1 MSKEI
6 YSVEVIYEDNHLIA
20 FNKPNGI
27 LVQGDKTGDVPL
39 LDYAK
44 DYIKHKY
51 NKPGAVFLNS
61 VHRLDRPVS
70 GTVLFA
76 RTSKALSRMNKLI
89 AEREVSK
96 YYYALVTEL
105 PTPMKGTL
113 VDYLVKNKK
122 SNRVKV
128 VKKGDK
134 EAKRAELSYEI
145 AATINGIHLLKIDLK
160 TGRPHQIRAQ
170 LSNLGS
176 PIIGDRKYG
185 ANKRKYDYSIMLH
198 SHSIS
203 FVHPVQDKKILIR
216 SKCPSYKEWLQF
228 KDYLKF

>member
-51 NKPGAVFLNS
+51 NKPGAVFLNA

-76 RTSKALSRMNKLI
+76 RTSKALTRMNKLI
-89 AEREVSK
+89 ADRKISK
-96 YYYALVTEL
+96 YYYALVHDL
-105 PTPMKGTL
+105 PQPMKGTL

-122 SNRVKV
+122 SNRAKIVKPGV
-128 VKKGDK
+128 QD
-134 EAKRAELSYEI
+134 AKRAELSYEI
-145 AATINGIHLLKIDLK
+145 VATINGINLLKIDLK

-170 LSNLGS
+170 LSNLGC

-198 SHSIS
+198 AHSLS
-203 FVHPVQDKKILIR
+203 FIHPVQDKKILIR
-216 SKCPSYKEWLQF
+216 SKFPSYKEWLQF